1 MPEVPSRALLNAGFS
16 DIERA
21 KKFLQAE
28 ELSRIDPSLI
38 VSKMAHA
45 PDPDQALLL
54 ALRLVD
60 RHPEVIDIFLEP
72 DSCQGLVRLLGSSS
86 ALGEFLMRCPEAL
99 EIVRHAPPG
108 EFVPV
113 PAEQLVEDLLASI
126 EAKQS
131 DGGHWVS
138 SCTGAE
144 ARQRLRTAY
153 RKALLSLAH
162 RDLGSTQPQR
172 ILPLVAAEL
181 ADMAGAALEGAL
193 AIARAEAAE
202 QYDAGDVDRV
212 KITIIGMGKCGAREL
227 NYISDVDVIYVH
239 DSTLGIDDDLAA
251 AIATVICGNTARAL
265 MVSGPEPMLWEVDA
279 NLRPEGKDG
288 ALTRTLSSHEA
299 YYRRW
304 AHSWEFQALLK
315 ARAIAGD
322 KELGRSY
329 ERMVSPMVWSS
340 SEREGFVE
348 SVQAMRR
355 RVSDNIDKQDVAW
368 QIKLGPGGLRDV
380 EFTVQLL
387 QLVHGRVDPAIQVP
401 TTTLAIQAMSDI
413 GYIGRDDATNFDDS
427 YRFLRLLEHRIQLSQ
442 LRRTHL
448 MPRAESAQRV
458 LARSIRGAGDLQLSS
473 PEKLMRRWNETK
485 RMVRSLHERIFY
497 RPLLVSSSNLSA
509 DDVKLT
515 AESAQARLRALGY
528 LDPKAAMRH
537 IEALTGG
544 VSRSASLQRQLLP
557 VLLDWFARGVDP
569 DAGLLGFRRLSE
581 ALGKSHWFLGMLRDT
596 NAAAERLSHLLSN
609 TRFLTDLLANEP
621 AAAAWLGSDASLTP
635 QTFENLLQQNT
646 SIIHRTKQPEAAI
659 RMIRMVRR
667 REFLR
672 VALADG
678 AGLLTVE
685 EVGVALSNIDAAMVD
700 GVLKVLLAA
709 DQAKHGEHA
718 VVSVIAM
725 GRQGGREIGYGSD
738 ADVLF
743 VQRPVPGA
751 TAQAAQEQAL
761 RVVTDLVSWT
771 AKPLKPAIPA
781 EVKLKVDS
789 DLRPEGRQGMLVR
802 SLDAYATYYQRWV
815 EIWERQALQR
825 ARPFAGDDQLA
836 EDFMELIRPVRY
848 GKGLDESEIRD
859 IRKIKARVESE
870 RLPRG
875 ADPNRHLKLGRGSL
889 SDIEWLVQFYQLQ
902 YAWKH
907 ESLRTTSRRWKSWRN
922 WSSLRKTIANCWR
935 LLGGWLRRFAVLKSS
950 RPDVP
955 AMSCRVRRAIWKP
968 WLGGAAMSR
977 TLAWNSKKTTCVQPG
992 TRVASLNCCSTALR
1006 TRNRGGR

>member
-1 MPEVPSRALLNAGFS
+1 
-16 DIERA
+16 
-21 KKFLQAE
+21 
-28 ELSRIDPSLI
+28 
-38 VSKMAHA
+38 
-45 PDPDQALLL
+45 
-54 ALRLVD
+54 
-60 RHPEVIDIFLEP
+60 
-72 DSCQGLVRLLGSSS
+72 
-86 ALGEFLMRCPEAL
+86 
-99 EIVRHAPPG
+99 
-108 EFVPV
+108 
-113 PAEQLVEDLLASI
+113 
-126 EAKQS
+126 
-131 DGGHWVS
+131 
-138 SCTGAE
+138 
-144 ARQRLRTAY
+144 
-153 RKALLSLAH
+153 
-162 RDLGSTQPQR
+162 
-172 ILPLVAAEL
+172 
-181 ADMAGAALEGAL
+181 
-193 AIARAEAAE
+193 
-202 QYDAGDVDRV
+202 
-212 KITIIGMGKCGAREL
+212 
-227 NYISDVDVIYVH
+227 
-239 DSTLGIDDDLAA
+239 
-251 AIATVICGNTARAL
+251 
-265 MVSGPEPMLWEVDA
+265 
-279 NLRPEGKDG
+279 
-288 ALTRTLSSHEA
+288 
-299 YYRRW
+299 
-304 AHSWEFQALLK
+304 
-315 ARAIAGD
+315 
-322 KELGRSY
+322 
-329 ERMVSPMVWSS
+329 
-340 SEREGFVE
+340 
-348 SVQAMRR
+348 
-355 RVSDNIDKQDVAW
+355 
-368 QIKLGPGGLRDV
+368 
-380 EFTVQLL
+380 
-387 QLVHGRVDPAIQVP
+387 
-401 TTTLAIQAMSDI
+401 
-413 GYIGRDDATNFDDS
+413 
-427 YRFLRLLEHRIQLSQ
+427 
-442 LRRTHL
+442 
-448 MPRAESAQRV
+448 
-458 LARSIRGAGDLQLSS
+458 
-473 PEKLMRRWNETK
+473 MRRWNETK

-509 DDVKLT
+509 DDVRLT

-621 AAAAWLGSDASLTP
+621 AAAAWLGSDASLAP

-678 AGLLTVE
+678 AGLLTVD
-685 EVGVALSNIDAAMVD
+685 EVGEALSNIDAAMVD
-700 GVLKVLLAA
+700 GVLKVLLAD

-718 VVSVIAM
+718 VIAVIAM

-751 TAQAAQEQAL
+751 TDQAAQEQAL

-771 AKPLKPAIPA
+771 SKPLKPAIPA

-802 SLDAYATYYQRWV
+802 SIDAYASYYQRWV

-836 EDFMELIRPVRY
+836 ADFMELIKPVRY
-848 GKGLDESEIRD
+848 GKGLEDTEIRE

-907 ESLRTTSRRWKSWRN
+907 VSLRTTSTLKALEELAKLELISEQD
-922 WSSLRKTIANCWR
+922 SELLATAWR
-935 LLGGWLRRFAVLKSS
+935 LATQIRSAEIITSGRSSDVLPSSARDMEAVARWCGYEPHFGVELEEDYLRA
-950 RPDVP
+950 
-955 AMSCRVRRAIWKP
+955 
-968 WLGGAAMSR
+968 
-977 TLAWNSKKTTCVQPG
+977 
-992 TRVASLNCCSTALR
+992 TRHA
-1006 TRNRGGR
+1006 RGIFELLFYGFED

>member
-1 MPEVPSRALLNAGFS
+1 MPEVPSRALINAGFS

-21 KKFLQAE
+21 KNFLQAE
-28 ELSRIDPSLI
+28 ELSKIDPNLV

-54 ALRLVD
+54 ALRLAD
-60 RHPEVIDIFLEP
+60 RHPKVIDIFMDP

-86 ALGEFLMRCPEAL
+86 ALGEFLIRCPEAL
-99 EIVRHAPPG
+99 DIVRKAPSG
-108 EFVPV
+108 EFVQV
-113 PAEQLVEDLLASI
+113 SAEQLVQDLLASI
-126 EAKQS
+126 DATQS

-138 SCTGAE
+138 AYTGAE

-172 ILPLVAAEL
+172 ILPKVAAEL

-202 QYDAGDVDRV
+202 QYDAEDVDRV
-212 KITIIGMGKCGAREL
+212 KITVIGMGKCGAREL

-239 DSTLGIDDDLAA
+239 DSAPSIDEDLAA

-265 MVSGPEPMLWEVDA
+265 MVPGPEPMLWEVDA

-329 ERMVSPMVWSS
+329 ERMVAPLVWSS

-448 MPRAESAQRV
+448 MPRVESAQRV
-458 LARSIRGAGDLQLSS
+458 LARAIRGAGDLQASS

-497 RPLLVSSSNLSA
+497 RPLLVSSSNLST

-621 AAAAWLGSDASLTP
+621 AAAAWLGSDASLAP

-646 SIIHRTKQPEAAI
+646 SIIHRAKQPEAAI

-678 AGLLTVE
+678 ARLLTVD

-718 VVSVIAM
+718 VIAVIAM

-815 EIWERQALQR
+815 EVWERQALQR

-836 EDFMELIRPVRY
+836 GEFMELIKPVRY
-848 GKGLDESEIRD
+848 GKGLEETEIRE

-889 SDIEWLVQFYQLQ
+889 SDIEWLVQFFQLQ

-907 ESLRTTSRRWKSWRN
+907 ESLRTTSTLQALEELAALELISQED
-922 WSSLRKTIANCWR
+922 SEQLADTWR
-935 LLGGWLRRFAVLKSS
+935 LATQIRSAEIITSGRSSDVLPSSARDMEAVARWCGYEPHFGAELEEDYLRATRHA
-950 RPDVP
+950 
-955 AMSCRVRRAIWKP
+955 RAIFEV
-968 WLGGAAMSR
+968 LFYGFED
-977 TLAWNSKKTTCVQPG
+977 
-992 TRVASLNCCSTALR
+992 
-1006 TRNRGGR
+1006 

>member
-138 SCTGAE
+138 SHTGAE

-239 DSTLGIDDDLAA
+239 DSTPGIDDDLAA

-265 MVSGPEPMLWEVDA
+265 MVPGPEPMLWEVDA

-678 AGLLTVE
+678 AGLLTVD

-907 ESLRTTSRRWKSWRN
+907 ESLRTTST
-922 WSSLRKTIANCWR
+922 LRALEELAKLELIAQDDSELLAIAWR
-935 LLGGWLRRFAVLKSS
+935 LATQIRSAEIITSGRSSDVLPSSARDMEAVARWCGYEPHFGVELEEDYLRA
-950 RPDVP
+950 
-955 AMSCRVRRAIWKP
+955 
-968 WLGGAAMSR
+968 
-977 TLAWNSKKTTCVQPG
+977 
-992 TRVASLNCCSTALR
+992 TRHA
-1006 TRNRGGR
+1006 RGIFELLFYGFEN

>member
-1 MPEVPSRALLNAGFS
+1 MPEVPSRALINAGFS
-16 DIERA
+16 DVERA
-21 KKFLQAE
+21 KNFLQSK
-28 ELSRIDPSLI
+28 ELSKIDPHLI

-60 RHPEVIDIFLEP
+60 RHPEAIDIFTQP
-72 DSCQGLVRLLGSSS
+72 ASCQGLVRLLGSSS
-86 ALGEFLMRCPEAL
+86 ALGEFLIRCPEAL
-99 EIVRHAPPG
+99 DIVRQAPPG
-108 EFVPV
+108 EFESVPSD
-113 PAEQLVEDLLASI
+113 QLVEDLLASI
-126 EAKQS
+126 EANES
-131 DGGHWVS
+131 EGGHWVS
-138 SCTGAE
+138 SYTGAE

-172 ILPLVAAEL
+172 ILPKVAAEL

-202 QYDAGDVDRV
+202 QYDADDVDRV

-239 DSTLGIDDDLAA
+239 DSALGMDEDLAA

-265 MVSGPEPMLWEVDA
+265 MVPGPEPMLWEVDA

-387 QLVHGRVDPAIQVP
+387 QLVHGRVEPAIQVA
-401 TTTLAIQAMSDI
+401 TTTLAIQAMSDT

-458 LARSIRGAGDLQLSS
+458 LARSIRGAGDLQPSS

-509 DDVKLT
+509 DDVRLT

-621 AAAAWLGSDASLTP
+621 AAAAWLGSDASLAP

-678 AGLLTVE
+678 AGLLTVD
-685 EVGVALSNIDAAMVD
+685 EVGNALSNIDAAMVD
-700 GVLKVLLAA
+700 GVLKVLLAD

-718 VVSVIAM
+718 VIAVIAM

-751 TAQAAQEQAL
+751 KDQAAQEQAL

-771 AKPLKPAIPA
+771 SKPLKPAIPA

-802 SLDAYATYYQRWV
+802 SIDAYASYYQRWV

-836 EDFMELIRPVRY
+836 ADFMELIKPVRY
-848 GKGLDESEIRD
+848 GKGLEDTEIRD

-907 ESLRTTSRRWKSWRN
+907 ESLRTTSTLKALEELAKLELISEQD
-922 WSSLRKTIANCWR
+922 SELLATAWR
-935 LLGGWLRRFAVLKSS
+935 LATRIRSAEIITSGRSSDVLPSSARDMEAVARWCGYEPNTGMELEEDYLRATRHS
-950 RPDVP
+950 R
-955 AMSCRVRRAIWKP
+955 
-968 WLGGAAMSR
+968 
-977 TLAWNSKKTTCVQPG
+977 
-992 TRVASLNCCSTALR
+992 ALFEQLFY
-1006 TRNRGGR
+1006 GFED

>member
-1 MPEVPSRALLNAGFS
+1 MPDVSSRSLINAGFS

-21 KKFLQAE
+21 KKFLQAK
-28 ELSRIDPSLI
+28 ELAPIDPKLI

-60 RHPEVIDIFLEP
+60 RHPEAIDIFMDPE
-72 DSCQGLVRLLGSSS
+72 SCQGLVRILGSSS
-86 ALGEFLMRCPEAL
+86 ALGEFLIRCPQAL
-99 EIVRHAPPG
+99 DTVRTAPSA
-108 EFVPV
+108 EFVQ
-113 PAEQLVEDLLASI
+113 ATSEHLVQSMLASI
-126 EAKQS
+126 DAQRTS
-131 DGGHWVS
+131 RGHWVS
-138 SCTGAE
+138 SVTGAE
-144 ARQRLRTAY
+144 ARQRLRTSY
-153 RKALLSLAH
+153 RMALLSLAH
-162 RDLGSTQPQR
+162 RDLGSGNPQR
-172 ILPLVAAEL
+172 ILPNVAAEL
-181 ADMAGAALEGAL
+181 ADMAGAVLEGAL
-193 AIARAEAAE
+193 AIARAEVAE
-202 QYDAGDVDRV
+202 QYDPVDVDLV
-212 KITIIGMGKCGAREL
+212 NIAVIGMGKCGAREL

-239 DSTLGIDDDLAA
+239 GSAPGIEEDLAA

-265 MVSGPEPMLWEVDA
+265 MVPGPEPMLWEVDA

-315 ARAIAGD
+315 ARCIAGD
-322 KELGRSY
+322 AELGRSY

-340 SEREGFVE
+340 SERDGFVE

-355 RVSDNIDKQDVAW
+355 RVSNNIDKDDVAW

-387 QLVHGRVDPAIQVP
+387 QLVHGRVDPDIQIP
-401 TTTLAIQAMSDI
+401 TTTLAIHAMSEI
-413 GYIGRDDATNFDDS
+413 GYIGREDATNFDDS
-427 YRFLRLLEHRIQLSQ
+427 YRFLRLLEHRIQLNQ

-448 MPRAESAQRV
+448 MPRVESAQRV
-458 LARSIRGAGDLQLSS
+458 LARSIRGAGDLQPTS

-544 VSRSASLQRQLLP
+544 VSRRSSLQRQLLP

-581 ALGKSHWFLGMLRDT
+581 SLGKSHWFLGMLRDT

-621 AAAAWLGSDASLTP
+621 AAAAWLGSDSSLMP
-635 QTFENLLQQNT
+635 QNLESLLQQNQ
-646 SIIHRTKQPEAAI
+646 SIIHRTKQPESAI

-678 AGLLTVE
+678 AGLLSVD
-685 EVGVALSNIDAAMVD
+685 EVGKALSNIDGAMVD
-700 GVLKVLLAA
+700 GVLQVLLAA
-709 DQAKHGEHA
+709 DRQKHGEHA
-718 VVSVIAM
+718 VISVIAM
-725 GRQGGREIGYGSD
+725 GRQGGQEIGYGSD

-743 VQRPVPGA
+743 IQRPLPGVE
-751 TAQAAQEQAL
+751 AQAAQEQAL
-761 RVVTDLVSWT
+761 RVVTELVSWT
-771 AKPLKPAIPA
+771 SKPLKPAIPA

-789 DLRPEGRQGMLVR
+789 DLRPEGRQGILVR
-802 SLDAYATYYQRWV
+802 SIDAYASYYERWV
-815 EIWERQALQR
+815 EVWERQALQR
-825 ARPFAGDDQLA
+825 ARPFAGDAALA
-836 EDFMELIRPVRY
+836 QDFIDLIKPVRY
-848 GKGLDESEIRD
+848 GKGLDDSEIRD

-902 YAWKH
+902 HAWKH
-907 ESLRTTSRRWKSWRN
+907 ETLQTTSTLKALEELAKLEFITEDDSEQ
-922 WSSLRKTIANCWR
+922 LAVAWR
-935 LLGGWLRRFAVLKSS
+935 LATRIRSAEIITSGRSSDVLPSSS
-950 RPDVP
+950 RDMEAVARWCGYEPHFGVELEEDYL
-955 AMSCRVRRAIWKP
+955 RA
-968 WLGGAAMSR
+968 
-977 TLAWNSKKTTCVQPG
+977 
-992 TRVASLNCCSTALR
+992 TRHARSVFEQLFY
-1006 TRNRGGR
+1006 GFED

>member
-138 SCTGAE
+138 SHTGAE

-227 NYISDVDVIYVH
+227 NYISDVDVIYAH
-239 DSTLGIDDDLAA
+239 DSTPGIDDDLAA

-265 MVSGPEPMLWEVDA
+265 MVPGPEPMLWEVDA

-678 AGLLTVE
+678 AGLLTVD

-907 ESLRTTSRRWKSWRN
+907 ESLRTTST
-922 WSSLRKTIANCWR
+922 LRALEELAKLELIAQDDSELLAIAWR
-935 LLGGWLRRFAVLKSS
+935 LATQIRSAEIITSGRSSDVLPSSARDMEAVARWCGYEPHFGVELEEDYLRA
-950 RPDVP
+950 
-955 AMSCRVRRAIWKP
+955 
-968 WLGGAAMSR
+968 
-977 TLAWNSKKTTCVQPG
+977 
-992 TRVASLNCCSTALR
+992 TRHA
-1006 TRNRGGR
+1006 RGIFELLFYGFEN

>member
-138 SCTGAE
+138 SHTGAE

-239 DSTLGIDDDLAA
+239 DSTPGIDDDLAA

-265 MVSGPEPMLWEVDA
+265 MVPGPEPMLWEVDA

-678 AGLLTVE
+678 AGLLTVD

-709 DQAKHGEHA
+709 DQAKNGEHA

-907 ESLRTTSRRWKSWRN
+907 ESLRTTST
-922 WSSLRKTIANCWR
+922 LRALEELAKLELIAQDDSELLAIAWR
-935 LLGGWLRRFAVLKSS
+935 LATQIRSAEIITSGRSSDVLPSSARDMEAVARWCGYEPHFGVELEEDYLRA
-950 RPDVP
+950 
-955 AMSCRVRRAIWKP
+955 
-968 WLGGAAMSR
+968 
-977 TLAWNSKKTTCVQPG
+977 
-992 TRVASLNCCSTALR
+992 TRHA
-1006 TRNRGGR
+1006 RGIFELLFYGFEN

>member
-138 SCTGAE
+138 SHTGAE

-239 DSTLGIDDDLAA
+239 DSTPGIDDDLAA

-265 MVSGPEPMLWEVDA
+265 MVPGPEPMLWEVDA

-678 AGLLTVE
+678 AGLLTVD

-709 DQAKHGEHA
+709 DQAKHGKHA

-907 ESLRTTSRRWKSWRN
+907 ESLRTTST
-922 WSSLRKTIANCWR
+922 LRALEELAKLELIAQDDSELLAIAWR
-935 LLGGWLRRFAVLKSS
+935 LATQIRSAEIITSGRSSDVLPSSARDMEAVARWCGYEPHFGVELEEDYLRA
-950 RPDVP
+950 
-955 AMSCRVRRAIWKP
+955 
-968 WLGGAAMSR
+968 
-977 TLAWNSKKTTCVQPG
+977 
-992 TRVASLNCCSTALR
+992 TRHA
-1006 TRNRGGR
+1006 RGIFELLFYGFED

>member
-138 SCTGAE
+138 SHTGAE

-239 DSTLGIDDDLAA
+239 DSTPGIDDDLAA

-265 MVSGPEPMLWEVDA
+265 MVPGPEPMLWEVDA

-678 AGLLTVE
+678 AGLLTVD

-907 ESLRTTSRRWKSWRN
+907 ESLRTTSTLQALEELAK
-922 WSSLRKTIANCWR
+922 LELIAQDDSELLAIAWR
-935 LLGGWLRRFAVLKSS
+935 LATQIRSAEIITSGRSSDVLPSSARDMEAVARWCGYEPHFGVELEEDYLRA
-950 RPDVP
+950 
-955 AMSCRVRRAIWKP
+955 
-968 WLGGAAMSR
+968 
-977 TLAWNSKKTTCVQPG
+977 
-992 TRVASLNCCSTALR
+992 TRHA
-1006 TRNRGGR
+1006 RGIFELLFYGFEN

>member
-138 SCTGAE
+138 SHTGAE

-227 NYISDVDVIYVH
+227 NYISDVDVIYAH
-239 DSTLGIDDDLAA
+239 DSTPGIDDDLAA

-265 MVSGPEPMLWEVDA
+265 MVPGPEPMLWEVDA

-678 AGLLTVE
+678 AGLLTVD

-709 DQAKHGEHA
+709 DQAKNGEHA

-907 ESLRTTSRRWKSWRN
+907 ESLRTTST
-922 WSSLRKTIANCWR
+922 LRALEELAKLELIAQDDSELLAIAWR
-935 LLGGWLRRFAVLKSS
+935 LATQIRSAEIITSGRSSDVLPSSARDMEAVARWCGYEPHFGVELEEDYLRA
-950 RPDVP
+950 
-955 AMSCRVRRAIWKP
+955 
-968 WLGGAAMSR
+968 
-977 TLAWNSKKTTCVQPG
+977 
-992 TRVASLNCCSTALR
+992 TRHA
-1006 TRNRGGR
+1006 RGIFELLFYGFEN

>member
-138 SCTGAE
+138 SHTGAE

-239 DSTLGIDDDLAA
+239 DSMPGIDDDLAA

-265 MVSGPEPMLWEVDA
+265 MVPGPEPMLWEVDA

-448 MPRAESAQRV
+448 MPLAESAQRV

-678 AGLLTVE
+678 AGLLTVD

-700 GVLKVLLAA
+700 GVLTVLLAA

-907 ESLRTTSRRWKSWRN
+907 ESLRTTST
-922 WSSLRKTIANCWR
+922 LRALEELAKLELIAQDDSELLAIAWR
-935 LLGGWLRRFAVLKSS
+935 LATQIRSAEIITSGRSSDVLPSSARDMEAVARWCGYEPHFGVELEEDYLRA
-950 RPDVP
+950 
-955 AMSCRVRRAIWKP
+955 
-968 WLGGAAMSR
+968 
-977 TLAWNSKKTTCVQPG
+977 
-992 TRVASLNCCSTALR
+992 TRHA
-1006 TRNRGGR
+1006 RGIFELLFYGFEN

>member
-138 SCTGAE
+138 SHTGAE

-239 DSTLGIDDDLAA
+239 DSTPGIDDDLAA

-265 MVSGPEPMLWEVDA
+265 MVPGPEPMLWEVDA

-678 AGLLTVE
+678 AGLLTVD

-907 ESLRTTSRRWKSWRN
+907 ESLRTTSTLQALEELAK
-922 WSSLRKTIANCWR
+922 LELIAQDDSEMLAIAWR
-935 LLGGWLRRFAVLKSS
+935 LATQIRSAEIITSGRSSDVLPSSARDMEAVARWCGYEPHFGVELEEDYLRA
-950 RPDVP
+950 
-955 AMSCRVRRAIWKP
+955 
-968 WLGGAAMSR
+968 
-977 TLAWNSKKTTCVQPG
+977 
-992 TRVASLNCCSTALR
+992 TRHA
-1006 TRNRGGR
+1006 RGIFELLFYGFED

>member
-138 SCTGAE
+138 SHTGAE

-239 DSTLGIDDDLAA
+239 DSTPGIDDDLAA

-265 MVSGPEPMLWEVDA
+265 MVPGPEPMLWEVDA

-557 VLLDWFARGVDP
+557 ILLDWFARGVDP

-678 AGLLTVE
+678 AGLLTVD

-907 ESLRTTSRRWKSWRN
+907 ESLRTTST
-922 WSSLRKTIANCWR
+922 LRALEELAKLELIAQDDSELLAIAWR
-935 LLGGWLRRFAVLKSS
+935 LATQIRSAEIITSGRSSDVLPSSARDMEAVARWCGYEPHFGVELEEDYLRA
-950 RPDVP
+950 
-955 AMSCRVRRAIWKP
+955 
-968 WLGGAAMSR
+968 
-977 TLAWNSKKTTCVQPG
+977 
-992 TRVASLNCCSTALR
+992 TRHA
-1006 TRNRGGR
+1006 RGIFELLFYGFED

>member
-138 SCTGAE
+138 SHTGAE

-227 NYISDVDVIYVH
+227 NYISDVDVIYAH
-239 DSTLGIDDDLAA
+239 DSTPGIDDDLAA

-265 MVSGPEPMLWEVDA
+265 MVPGPEPMLWEVDA

-621 AAAAWLGSDASLTP
+621 AAAAWLGSAASLTP

-678 AGLLTVE
+678 AGLLTVD

-907 ESLRTTSRRWKSWRN
+907 ESLRTTST
-922 WSSLRKTIANCWR
+922 LRALEELAKLELIAQDDSELLAIAWR
-935 LLGGWLRRFAVLKSS
+935 LATQIRSAEIITSGRSSDVLPSSARDMEAVARWCGYEPHFGVELEEDYLRA
-950 RPDVP
+950 
-955 AMSCRVRRAIWKP
+955 
-968 WLGGAAMSR
+968 
-977 TLAWNSKKTTCVQPG
+977 
-992 TRVASLNCCSTALR
+992 TRHA
-1006 TRNRGGR
+1006 RGIFELLFYGFEN

>member
-138 SCTGAE
+138 SHTGAE

-239 DSTLGIDDDLAA
+239 DSTPGIDDDLAA

-265 MVSGPEPMLWEVDA
+265 MVPGPEPMLWEVDA

-678 AGLLTVE
+678 AGLLTVD

-907 ESLRTTSRRWKSWRN
+907 ESLRTTST
-922 WSSLRKTIANCWR
+922 LRALEELANLELIAQDDSELLAIAWR
-935 LLGGWLRRFAVLKSS
+935 LATQIRSAEIITSGRSSDVLPSSARDMEAVARWCGYEPHFGVELEEDYLRA
-950 RPDVP
+950 
-955 AMSCRVRRAIWKP
+955 
-968 WLGGAAMSR
+968 
-977 TLAWNSKKTTCVQPG
+977 
-992 TRVASLNCCSTALR
+992 TRHA
-1006 TRNRGGR
+1006 RGIFELLFYGFEN

>member
-72 DSCQGLVRLLGSSS
+72 DSCQGLIRLLGSSS

-138 SCTGAE
+138 SHTGAE

-239 DSTLGIDDDLAA
+239 DSTPGIDDDLAA

-265 MVSGPEPMLWEVDA
+265 MVPGPEPMLWEVDA

-678 AGLLTVE
+678 AGLLTVD

-907 ESLRTTSRRWKSWRN
+907 ESLRTTST
-922 WSSLRKTIANCWR
+922 LRALEELAKLELIAQDDSELLAIAWR
-935 LLGGWLRRFAVLKSS
+935 LATQIRSAEIITSGRSSDVLPSSARDMEAVARWCGYEPHFGVELEEDYLRA
-950 RPDVP
+950 
-955 AMSCRVRRAIWKP
+955 
-968 WLGGAAMSR
+968 
-977 TLAWNSKKTTCVQPG
+977 
-992 TRVASLNCCSTALR
+992 TRHA
-1006 TRNRGGR
+1006 RGIFELLFYGFEN

>member
-907 ESLRTTSRRWKSWRN
+907 ESLRTTSTLQALEELAK
-922 WSSLRKTIANCWR
+922 LELIAQDDSELLAIAWR
-935 LLGGWLRRFAVLKSS
+935 LATQIRSAEIITSGRSSDVLPSSARDMEAVARWCGYEPHFGVELEEDYLRA
-950 RPDVP
+950 
-955 AMSCRVRRAIWKP
+955 
-968 WLGGAAMSR
+968 
-977 TLAWNSKKTTCVQPG
+977 
-992 TRVASLNCCSTALR
+992 TRHA
-1006 TRNRGGR
+1006 RGIFELLFYGFED

>member
-825 ARPFAGDDQLA
+825 ARSFAGDDQLA

-907 ESLRTTSRRWKSWRN
+907 ESLRTTSTLQALEELAK
-922 WSSLRKTIANCWR
+922 LELIAQDDSELLAIAWR
-935 LLGGWLRRFAVLKSS
+935 LATQIRSAEIITSGRSSDVLPSSARDMEAVARWCGYEPHFGVELEEDYLRA
-950 RPDVP
+950 
-955 AMSCRVRRAIWKP
+955 
-968 WLGGAAMSR
+968 
-977 TLAWNSKKTTCVQPG
+977 
-992 TRVASLNCCSTALR
+992 TRHA
-1006 TRNRGGR
+1006 RGIFELLFYGFED

>member
-138 SCTGAE
+138 SHTGAE

-239 DSTLGIDDDLAA
+239 DSTPGIDDDLAA

-265 MVSGPEPMLWEVDA
+265 MVPGPEPMLWEVDA

-678 AGLLTVE
+678 AGLLTVD

-761 RVVTDLVSWT
+761 RIVTDLVSWT

-907 ESLRTTSRRWKSWRN
+907 ESLRTTST
-922 WSSLRKTIANCWR
+922 LRALEELAKLELIAQDDSELLAIAWR
-935 LLGGWLRRFAVLKSS
+935 LATQIRSAEIITSGRSSDVLPSSARDMEAVARWCGYEPHFGVELEEDYLRA
-950 RPDVP
+950 
-955 AMSCRVRRAIWKP
+955 
-968 WLGGAAMSR
+968 
-977 TLAWNSKKTTCVQPG
+977 
-992 TRVASLNCCSTALR
+992 TRHA
-1006 TRNRGGR
+1006 RGIFELLFYGFEN

>member
-138 SCTGAE
+138 SHTGAE

-239 DSTLGIDDDLAA
+239 DSTPGIDDDLAA

-265 MVSGPEPMLWEVDA
+265 MVPGPEPMLWEVDA

-678 AGLLTVE
+678 AGLLTVD

-907 ESLRTTSRRWKSWRN
+907 ESLRTTST
-922 WSSLRKTIANCWR
+922 LRALEELAKLELIAQDDSELLAIAWR
-935 LLGGWLRRFAVLKSS
+935 LATQIRSAEIITSGRSSDVLPSSARDMEAVARWCGYEPHFGVELEEDYLRA
-950 RPDVP
+950 
-955 AMSCRVRRAIWKP
+955 
-968 WLGGAAMSR
+968 
-977 TLAWNSKKTTCVQPG
+977 
-992 TRVASLNCCSTALR
+992 TRHA
-1006 TRNRGGR
+1006 RGIFELLFYGFED

>member
-138 SCTGAE
+138 SHTGAE

-239 DSTLGIDDDLAA
+239 DSTPGIDDDLAA

-265 MVSGPEPMLWEVDA
+265 MVPGPEPMLWEVDA

-355 RVSDNIDKQDVAW
+355 RVSDNIDMQDVAW

-678 AGLLTVE
+678 AGLLTVD

-907 ESLRTTSRRWKSWRN
+907 ESLRTTSTLQALEELAK
-922 WSSLRKTIANCWR
+922 LELIAQDDSELLAIAWR
-935 LLGGWLRRFAVLKSS
+935 LATQIRSAEIITSGRSSDVLPSSARDMEAVARWCGYEPHFGVELEEDYLRA
-950 RPDVP
+950 
-955 AMSCRVRRAIWKP
+955 
-968 WLGGAAMSR
+968 
-977 TLAWNSKKTTCVQPG
+977 
-992 TRVASLNCCSTALR
+992 TRHA
-1006 TRNRGGR
+1006 RGIFELLFYGFEN

>member
-1 MPEVPSRALLNAGFS
+1 MPEVPSRALINAGFS
-16 DIERA
+16 DVERA
-21 KKFLQAE
+21 KNFLKSE
-28 ELSRIDPSLI
+28 ELAQIDPTLI

-45 PDPDQALLL
+45 PDPDQSLLL

-60 RHPEVIDIFLEP
+60 RHPEAIKVFTEP
-72 DSCQGLVRLLGSSS
+72 DSCQGLIRLLGSSS
-86 ALGEFLMRCPEAL
+86 ALGEFLIRCPEAL
-99 EIVRHAPPG
+99 EIVSQAPPAD
-108 EFVPV
+108 FVPI
-113 PAEQLVEDLLASI
+113 PAQQLVDSMLGSI
-126 EAKQS
+126 EATQS
-131 DGGHWVS
+131 DGGHWIS
-138 SCTGAE
+138 SYTGSQ
-144 ARQRLRTAY
+144 ARQRLRTGY

-162 RDLGSTQPQR
+162 RDLGSAQPQR
-172 ILPLVAAEL
+172 ILPKVAAEL

-202 QYDAGDVDRV
+202 QYDPADVDRV
-212 KITIIGMGKCGAREL
+212 RIAVIGMGKCGAREL

-239 DSTLGIDDDLAA
+239 SSMPGLEEDLAA

-265 MVSGPEPMLWEVDA
+265 MVPGPEPMLWEVDP

-322 KELGRSY
+322 SELGRSY

-348 SVQAMRR
+348 SVQSMRR
-355 RVSDNIDKQDVAW
+355 RVSDNIDKSDLAW

-387 QLVHGRVDPAIQVP
+387 QLVHGRVDPGIQIP
-401 TTTLAIQAMSDI
+401 TTTSAIQAMSEI

-448 MPRAESAQRV
+448 MPRLEGAQRV
-458 LARSIRGAGDLQLSS
+458 LARSIRGAGDLQATS

-509 DDVKLT
+509 DEVKLT

-528 LDPKAAMRH
+528 QDPKAAMRH

-544 VSRSASLQRQLLP
+544 VSRRASLQRQLLP

-621 AAAAWLGSDASLTP
+621 AAAAWLGSDASLAP
-635 QTFENLLQQNT
+635 QTLDNLLQQNT
-646 SIIHRTKQPEAAI
+646 SIIHRTKQPESAI
-659 RMIRMVRR
+659 RMIRLVRR

-678 AGLLTVE
+678 AGLLTVD
-685 EVGVALSNIDAAMVD
+685 EVGEALSNIDAAMVD

-709 DQAKHGEHA
+709 DQAKHGQHA
-718 VVSVIAM
+718 AIAVIAM

-743 VQRPVPGA
+743 VQRSLPGA
-751 TAQAAQEQAL
+751 EAQAAQEQAL

-771 AKPLKPAIPA
+771 SKALKPAIPA

-802 SLDAYATYYQRWV
+802 SLDAYATYYRRWV
-815 EIWERQALQR
+815 EVWERQALQR
-825 ARPFAGDDQLA
+825 ARPFAGDDELA
-836 EDFMELIRPVRY
+836 AQFMELIKPVRY

-902 YAWKH
+902 FAWKH
-907 ESLRTTSRRWKSWRN
+907 ESLRTTSTLKALEALAELELISTDD
-922 WSSLRKTIANCWR
+922 SEQLAVAWR
-935 LLGGWLRRFAVLKSS
+935 LATQIRSAEIITSGRSSDVLPGSS
-950 RPDVP
+950 RDMEAVARWCGYEPHFGTELEEDYL
-955 AMSCRVRRAIWKP
+955 RA
-968 WLGGAAMSR
+968 
-977 TLAWNSKKTTCVQPG
+977 
-992 TRVASLNCCSTALR
+992 TRHA
-1006 TRNRGGR
+1006 RGIFEVLFYGFED

>member
-60 RHPEVIDIFLEP
+60 RHPEVIDIFLDP

-138 SCTGAE
+138 SHTGAE

-227 NYISDVDVIYVH
+227 NYISDVDVIYAH
-239 DSTLGIDDDLAA
+239 DSTPGIDDDLAA

-265 MVSGPEPMLWEVDA
+265 MVPGPEPMLWEVDA

-678 AGLLTVE
+678 AGLLTVD

-907 ESLRTTSRRWKSWRN
+907 ESLRTTST
-922 WSSLRKTIANCWR
+922 LRALEELAKLELIAQDDSELLAIAWR
-935 LLGGWLRRFAVLKSS
+935 LATQIRSAEIITSGRSSDVLPSSARDMEAVARWCGYEPHFGVELEEDYLRA
-950 RPDVP
+950 
-955 AMSCRVRRAIWKP
+955 
-968 WLGGAAMSR
+968 
-977 TLAWNSKKTTCVQPG
+977 
-992 TRVASLNCCSTALR
+992 TRHA
-1006 TRNRGGR
+1006 RGIFELLFYGFEN